1 MSMET
6 NDLLLKKA
14 TPEDWEAMYRNV
26 WSRPEAARYMQWQI
40 TTSAV
45 DAQARMARTI
55 AWQTN
60 HDTYLVYEKSSGQ
73 HSFPG
78 FKNVGRGFPDAPA
91 AAGRMPHQVLVNS
104 YHPLQGASRMPRP
117 TRAVRFPTSD
127 RKFFTHLPRA
137 CKPRGQEDCILY
149 RTLGKYRKNPEG
161 EALQVLR
168 TMLDRTYQ
176 FSAFTRTYVR
186 SHLDDYPGLAREVT
200 L

>member
-60 HDTYLVYEKSSGQ
+60 HDTYLVYEKSSDQ
-73 HSFPG
+73 AIG
-78 FKNVGRGFPDAPA
+78 FAGVEEIAPQIYQDASIALGPEYVGKGYGKQILQLLLKHCATTLGGKEFYYSTRSVNQASRALARSCGF
-91 AAGRMPHQVLVNS
+91 S
-104 YHPLQGASRMPRP
+104 YHHSEEKTDFRIGAP
-117 TRAVRFPTSD
+117 
-127 RKFFTHLPRA
+127 
-137 CKPRGQEDCILY
+137 
-149 RTLGKYRKNPEG
+149 
-161 EALQVLR
+161 
-168 TMLDRTYQ
+168 
-176 FSAFTRTYVR
+176 
-186 SHLDDYPGLAREVT
+186 
-200 L
+200 

>member
-60 HDTYLVYEKSSGQ
+60 HDTYYEKPPPEEKTDLRNG
-73 HSFPG
+73 
-78 FKNVGRGFPDAPA
+78 APYELEVYWK
-91 AAGRMPHQVLVNS
+91 Q
-104 YHPLQGASRMPRP
+104 LQ
-117 TRAVRFPTSD
+117 
-127 RKFFTHLPRA
+127 
-137 CKPRGQEDCILY
+137 
-149 RTLGKYRKNPEG
+149 PE
-161 EALQVLR
+161 
-168 TMLDRTYQ
+168 
-176 FSAFTRTYVR
+176 
-186 SHLDDYPGLAREVT
+186 P
-200 L
+200 